1 MRWNEILRPRVDT
14 PRRCSGIKPRN
25 NAWKQDQ
32 NVVNRNFL
40 FLIIGA
46 LAVVSGLLG
55 YRYYQEHQKTSG
67 IQIEIGKGG
76 VSIEE
81 K

>member
-14 PRRCSGIKPRN
+14 PLMCSGIKPRN

-32 NVVNRNFL
+32 NVVNRNVL

-46 LAVVSGLLG
+46 LAVVAGLLV
-55 YRYYQEHQKTSG
+55 YQYYQDHKKTSG

>member
-1 MRWNEILRPRVDT
+1 M
-14 PRRCSGIKPRN
+14 
-25 NAWKQDQ
+25 
-32 NVVNRNFL
+32 VNRNVL

-46 LAVVSGLLG
+46 LAVVAGLLV
-55 YRYYQEHQKTSG
+55 YQYYQDHKKTSG

>member
-1 MRWNEILRPRVDT
+1 M
-14 PRRCSGIKPRN
+14 
-25 NAWKQDQ
+25 
-32 NVVNRNFL
+32 VNRNVL

-46 LAVVSGLLG
+46 LAVVAGLLG
-55 YRYYQEHQKTSG
+55 YQYYQDHKKTSG

>member
-1 MRWNEILRPRVDT
+1 MRWNGILRPRVDT
-14 PRRCSGIKPRN
+14 PRRCSGIRPQNR
-25 NAWKQDQ
+25 DE
-32 NVVNRNFL
+32 NVVNRNVL

-46 LAVVSGLLG
+46 LAVVAGLLG
-55 YRYYQEHQKTSG
+55 YQYYQDHKKTSG

>member
-1 MRWNEILRPRVDT
+1 MRWNGILRPRVDT

-40 FLIIGA
+40 FLIIG
-46 LAVVSGLLG
+46 

>member
-1 MRWNEILRPRVDT
+1 MDRVFHHDFMRDLMERLTGRH
-14 PRRCSGIKPRN
+14 GL
-25 NAWKQDQ
+25 A
-32 NVVNRNFL
+32 VVSRNFL

-46 LAVVSGLLG
+46 LAVVTALLG
-55 YRYYQEHQKTSG
+55 YRYYEEHKKTSG
-67 IQIEIGKGG
+67 IQIDIGKGG

>member
-1 MRWNEILRPRVDT
+1 M
-14 PRRCSGIKPRN
+14 
-25 NAWKQDQ
+25 
-32 NVVNRNFL
+32 VNRNFL